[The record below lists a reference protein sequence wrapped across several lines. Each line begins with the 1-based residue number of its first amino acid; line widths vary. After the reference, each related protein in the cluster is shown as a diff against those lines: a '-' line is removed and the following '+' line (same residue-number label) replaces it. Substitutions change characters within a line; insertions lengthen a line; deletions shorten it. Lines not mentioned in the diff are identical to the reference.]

1 MTLEQIYSLA
11 ISLGIKNDIRGA
23 VHIQRRLKKLKAKY
37 DAMPAKDKALYDTE
51 DLTNPYPDTRM
62 YAVDPKKTVKRVLA
76 GIDLSMGEVL
86 LAHEL
91 SKSKP
96 IDALIFHHPFGAG
109 LSDLSGVMDLQ
120 VELLASY
127 GVPINVAQAVT
138 LPRISEVA
146 RGTGPIN
153 HFQEVDAAK
162 LLGVSAMCT
171 HTPTDNMVC
180 QFIMQLMKKN
190 EKKMERLSDVMDLL
204 ITIPEYQIATKQKAG
219 PKIFVGSPDSYAGKI
234 AVTEFTGGTSGS
246 KDMYEKMAQAGIGTI
261 LGMHMH
267 EEHKKEAEKHHVNV
281 IIAGHMSSDSLGMNL
296 LLDEIEKKG
305 VEVVPCSGLI
315 RVKGFGGRG

>member
-1 MTLEQIYSLA
+1 MTPQQIYDLA

-23 VHIQRRLKKLKAKY
+23 VHIQRRLKKIKEKY
-37 DAMPAKDKALYDTE
+37 EALPAAQKEFYDKE

-62 YAVDPKKTVKRVLA
+62 YADDPKKQVKRILA
-76 GIDLSMGEVL
+76 GIDLEVSEVL
-86 LAHEL
+86 LANEL
-91 SKSKP
+91 SKKKA
-96 IDALIFHHPFGAG
+96 IDLLLFHHPIGAG

-138 LPRISEVA
+138 LPRISEVS
-146 RGTGPIN
+146 RGIGAIN
-153 HFQEVDAAK
+153 HYKEVDAAK
-162 LLGVSAMCT
+162 LLGFPLMCT
-171 HTPTDNMVC
+171 HTPTDNIVC
-180 QFIMQLMKKN
+180 QFIMNLMKKN
-190 EKKMERLSDVMDLL
+190 ESKLERISDVLDLL
-204 ITIPEYQIATKQKAG
+204 MTIPEYQMATKLKQG
-219 PKIFVGSPDSYAGKI
+219 PKIFVGNPDSYAGKI

-246 KDMYEKMAQAGIGTI
+246 KDMYEKIAQAGIGTI

-296 LLDEIEKKG
+296 FLDELEKKG
-305 VEVVPCSGLI
+305 IEVVPCSGLI
-315 RVKGFGGRG
+315 RVKRFGKKN